1 MEKKRIDVIATK
13 ESFHNL
19 SSFKDVEELNKT
31 IRTYRDTIRM
41 SIKRTDVQSKL
52 IALLEILKRHSCK
65 YVGVSFLCKNS
76 IADMMEV
83 SYKTVQRLMKK
94 LADLDMI
101 KQVSMKRKKD
111 MLQTSNAIII
121 QPIVEEM
128 SDKVDTKSPT
138 KCPTIKTKPVS
149 LKQNIKDI
157 HIRKEDDFLSSENEK
172 DFIDYRVPQSMRMK
186 LATAFESNI
195 INESFHNAINIAKKA
210 AKKCSLLADKDVF
223 NNILA
228 NASVALYSKTQ
239 EFEHNGI
246 LMKNPIGYF
255 TRTFKS
261 MVYNYVDSFRDI
273 HNIAQRKANAN
284 TGSIFYNWLEVDR
297 SKEPST
303 NTDTI
308 DSSLVPGVYYK
319 IFKEEADEMGVY

>member
-1 MEKKRIDVIATK
+1 MMKKKRIDVIATK

-19 SSFKDVEELNKT
+19 SPFKDVEELNKT
-31 IRTYRDTIRM
+31 IRTHRDNIRM

-52 IALLEILKRHSCK
+52 ITLLEILKRHSCK

-94 LADLDMI
+94 LVDLEMI
-101 KQVSMKRKKD
+101 KQVAMKRKKD

-157 HIRKEDDFLSSENEK
+157 NKRNSNENSNTPEENIEQADFVAHWVPERFVSLVSSFYSE
-172 DFIDYRVPQSMRMK
+172 
-186 LATAFESNI
+186 
-195 INESFHNAINIAKKA
+195 
-210 AKKCSLLADKDVF
+210 
-223 NNILA
+223 
-228 NASVALYSKTQ
+228 SKTIQ
-239 EFEHNGI
+239 ELWKVVRQCNKVTNFSTGDKAFTKDQELTIGLKAIKEFVMKIKSGVKMQKGKFAYFNGI
-246 LMKNPIGYF
+246 VNKLMDKFYF
-255 TRTFKS
+255 
-261 MVYNYVDSFRDI
+261 D
-273 HNIAQRKANAN
+273 
-284 TGSIFYNWLEVDR
+284 
-297 SKEPST
+297 KE
-303 NTDTI
+303 
-308 DSSLVPGVYYK
+308 
-319 IFKEEADEMGVY
+319 FMGV